1 MWIYLF
7 SNHQWASS
15 HKFAPSFPKF
25 TQNFCI
31 CIAWQFFA
39 KGHYIS
45 HECINTLVLME
56 RIYPD
61 RSASFKKCDPMT
73 VAFLS
78 VSSLHP
84 LIVIVILSSNWG
96 DHTTFLFNGYT
107 TFYLLHFGKTY
118 VLSCSNKGFE
128 WTTKSSCSLVQF
140 LPTLRPASLLPLK
153 KHAFSLRACTMIWD
167 SFPFFYKEDA

>member
-7 SNHQWASS
+7 SNHQWVSS
-15 HKFAPSFPKF
+15 HKFAPSFLKF

-56 RIYPD
+56 RIHPD
-61 RSASFKKCDPMT
+61 RSASFKKGDPMT

-84 LIVIVILSSNWG
+84 FQLSYYHLIEEIILS
-96 DHTTFLFNGYT
+96 FCLMVIPPFIY
-107 TFYLLHFGKTY
+107 
-118 VLSCSNKGFE
+118 
-128 WTTKSSCSLVQF
+128 
-140 LPTLRPASLLPLK
+140 PTLEKRMLYHAVIRDLSELPN
-153 KHAFSLRACTMIWD
+153 HTVH
-167 SFPFFYKEDA
+167 